1 MLARRIIAISS
12 DKNFAKQLTVAL
24 RAAGGAAEAH
34 QDLEGLGKGEL
45 NTALLVLH
53 LTPELNAALANLLPR
68 LVGDARVIIVIPK
81 SNLPVL
87 VDVMQSSERI
97 LAVLMAENF
106 ASSELTAIA
115 TRALAG
121 DIFGLE
127 KMVPWGTRIHS
138 ALVGDYQE
146 KSVCISSVSEF
157 AEMMG
162 VRRKYRESIEQCLD
176 EMLMN
181 ALYDAPV
188 DDQGRQIFSD
198 IPTKTRISLRV
209 EQKVVVQYGCDGKN
223 FAISVRDS
231 FGTLERNTV
240 LKYLH
245 KCLHAEQQI
254 DRKTGGAGLGLYL
267 MANSATRVIF
277 NVLPGVATEAVCS
290 FNLESPKVQLETF
303 GFFNEKID
311 AAGRLA
317 SGPSRLL
324 PAGASHPV
332 ERRGSEQAAATPKA
346 MIWGLA
352 AAVASMLALIV
363 VIAWPRIMGPKK
375 TSVEF
380 SVDPPGATIE
390 IEGRPVG
397 IATGG
402 KLVVADLIVDRSY
415 PVLAKLEGYETT
427 STSVTAKS
435 GARVP
440 LKLKAIAA
448 TVKLDSNPSGAS
460 VEINGK
466 EVGKT
471 PITLNNLPASTKVEA
486 LLKRD
491 GYSDETVAIDVPG
504 PGKDKD
510 MTVPLS
516 VSPDFASVLV
526 KTTPPGAEIYLNGQ
540 LLAGQKTP
548 SEAILV
554 KAGIEHRF
562 TLLLNGFVAETRTV
576 KPSRGEKGLVVESIL
591 TEGIGLVIEANV
603 DGKATVNGVTGC
615 RNLSTPATCSVKAG
629 EYQVEFSGSGTTASK
644 RMTVSSESSKLLFKF
659 GFVEAGNGK
668 SFVTAGGTQSKRL
681 VAEEGRLMV
690 NVFDNATSS
699 FRKQPV
705 NVVAGQTVRV
715 N

>member
-332 ERRGSEQAAATPKA
+332 ERRGAEQPAATPKA

-363 VIAWPRIMGPKK
+363 VIAWPRIMGPKT

-380 SVDPPGATIE
+380 KVDPPGATIE

-402 KLVVADLIVDRSY
+402 TLVVPDLIVDRSY

-448 TVKLDSNPSGAS
+448 TVKLDSNPTGAS

-471 PITLNNLPASTKVEA
+471 PITLSNLPASTKVDA
-486 LLKRD
+486 VLKRD
-491 GYSDETVAIDVPG
+491 GYSDEPVVIDVPG

-516 VSPDFASVLV
+516 VSADFASVLV

-554 KAGIEHRF
+554 KAGTEHRF

-576 KPSRGEKGLVVESIL
+576 KPSRGEKGLVVESVL
-591 TEGIGLVIEANV
+591 TEGIGMVIEANV

-615 RNLSTPATCSVKAG
+615 RNLTTPATCSVKAG
-629 EYQVEFSGSGTTASK
+629 EYQVEFSGSGTSASK
-644 RMTVSSESSKLLFKF
+644 RMNVSSDNSKLLFKF

>member
-53 LTPELNAALANLLPR
+53 LTPELNTALANLLPR
-68 LVGDARVIIVIPK
+68 LAGDARVIIVIPK

-87 VDVMQSSERI
+87 VDVMMSSERI

-402 KLVVADLIVDRSY
+402 KLVVSDLVVDRSY

-435 GARVP
+435 GAKVP

-448 TVKLDSNPSGAS
+448 TVKLDSNPTGAS

-471 PITLNNLPASTKVEA
+471 PITLSNLPASTKVDA
-486 LLKRD
+486 SLKRD
-491 GYSDETVAIDVPG
+491 GYSDETVSIDVPG

-554 KAGIEHRF
+554 KAGTEHRF

-576 KPSRGEKGLVVESIL
+576 KPARGEKGLVVESIL
-591 TEGIGLVIEANV
+591 TEGIALAIEANV
-603 DGKATVNGVTGC
+603 DGKATVNGVAGC
-615 RNLSTPATCSVKAG
+615 RNLATPATCSVKAG
-629 EYQVEFSGSGTTASK
+629 EYQVEFSGSGTSANK
-644 RMTVSSESSKLLFKF
+644 RINVSSDNSKLLFKF

-705 NVVAGQTVRV
+705 TVVAGQTVRI

>member
-12 DKNFAKQLTVAL
+12 DKSFAKQLTVSL
-24 RAAGGAAEAH
+24 RAAGGAAEAMP
-34 QDLEGLGKGEL
+34 DLEGLGKGEIS
-45 NTALLVLH
+45 TALLVLH
-53 LTPELNAALANLLPR
+53 LTPEFNMALPNLLPR
-68 LVGDARVIIVIPK
+68 LVGDARVIVIVPK
-81 SNLPVL
+81 SNLTVL
-87 VDVMQSSERI
+87 VDVMQSSDRI
-97 LAVLMAENF
+97 ATVLMAENF
-106 ASSELTAIA
+106 NGSELTAVA
-115 TRALAG
+115 TRVLAG

-127 KMVPWGTRIHS
+127 KLIPWGTRIHS
-138 ALVGDYQE
+138 TLVGDYQE

-209 EQKVVVQYGCDGKN
+209 EQKVVVQYACDGKN
-223 FAISVRDS
+223 FAVSVRDS
-231 FGTLERNTV
+231 FGTLERGTV

-267 MANSATRVIF
+267 MANSSTRVMF

-317 SGPSRLL
+317 TGPSRLL

-332 ERRGSEQAAATPKA
+332 ERRLPAVASSTPKA
-346 MIWGLA
+346 LVWGLA
-352 AAVASMLALIV
+352 AAVASMLALIA
-363 VIAWPRIMGPKK
+363 VIAVPRFMGPKK
-375 TSVEF
+375 TSVEIAT
-380 SVDPPGATIE
+380 DPPGATIE

-402 KLVVADLIVDRSY
+402 KLMLNDLIVDRSY
-415 PVLAKLEGYETT
+415 PIVAKLEGYEPT
-427 STSVTAKS
+427 SASFLAQK
-435 GARVP
+435 GASVP

-448 TVKLDSNPSGAS
+448 TVRIDSNPSGAT
-460 VEINGK
+460 VEIAGK

-471 PITLNNLPASTKVEA
+471 PMEITTLAAATKVDA
-486 LLKRD
+486 VLKRD
-491 GYSDETVAIDVPG
+491 GYADEKVVIDVPG
-504 PGKDKD
+504 PGKAKD
-510 MTVPLS
+510 LTIPLS
-516 VSPDFASVLV
+516 VSSDFASLIV
-526 KTTPPGAEIYLNGQ
+526 TSTPPGAEVYLNGQ

-548 SEAILV
+548 TEPILV
-554 KAGIEHRF
+554 KAGVEHRI
-562 TLLLNGFVAETRTV
+562 TLLLATYVSETRTT
-576 KPSRGEKGLVVESIL
+576 KPERGEKNIAIDATL
-591 TEGIGLVIEANV
+591 TPGIPLTVEANV
-603 DGKATVNGVTGC
+603 EGKVTVDGVTGC
-615 RNLSTPATCSVKAG
+615 RGLATPATCPVKAG
-629 EYQVEFSGSGTTASK
+629 TYTVDFVGSGASSRK
-644 RMTVSSESSKLLFKF
+644 RINVAGDSSRFEFRF
-659 GFVEAGNGK
+659 GFIEPGSGK
-668 SFVTAGGTQSKRL
+668 SLVTSGGTQSKRM
-681 VAEEGRLMV
+681 VSEEGRVTV
-690 NVFDNATSS
+690 NIIDNATSTVH
-699 FRKQPV
+699 KQVV

>member
-34 QDLEGLGKGEL
+34 QDLQGLGKGEL
-45 NTALLVLH
+45 QTALLVLH

-68 LVGDARVIIVIPK
+68 LVGDARVIVVIPK

-87 VDVMQSSERI
+87 VDVMQTSDRI

-223 FAISVRDS
+223 FVISVRDS
-231 FGTLERNTV
+231 FGALERNTV

-332 ERRGSEQAAATPKA
+332 ERRGTEQPAAAPKA

-352 AAVASMLALIV
+352 AAVAAMFVLMV
-363 VIAWPRIMGPKK
+363 VIAWPRFSGPKK

-390 IEGRPVG
+390 IAGQPVG
-397 IATGG
+397 IATDG
-402 KLVVADLIVDRSY
+402 KLVVPDLIVDRSY
-415 PVLAKLEGYETT
+415 PVVAKLDGYETT
-427 STSVTAKS
+427 STSVTAKA
-435 GARVP
+435 GVKVP
-440 LKLKAIAA
+440 LKLKAFAA
-448 TVKLDSNPSGAS
+448 TVKLDSNPTGAS
-460 VEINGK
+460 ITINGK

-471 PITLNNLPASTKVEA
+471 PFTLNALTPSTKVEA

-491 GYSDETVAIDVPG
+491 GYSDETISIEVPS

-510 MTVPLS
+510 MMVPLS
-516 VSPDFASVLV
+516 VSPDFASLLV
-526 KTTPPGAEIYLNGQ
+526 RSTPPGAEIYLNGQ

-548 SEAILV
+548 SEPILV
-554 KAGIEHRF
+554 KSGTEHRL
-562 TLLLNGFVAETRTV
+562 TLVLNGYVAETRTI
-576 KPSRGEKGLVVESIL
+576 KPARGEKGLVVRTTF
-591 TEGIGLVIEANV
+591 TEGIGMLIEANV
-603 DGKATVNGVTGC
+603 DGNVTVVSVAGC
-615 RNLSTPATCSVKAG
+615 RNLPTPATCSVKAG
-629 EYQVEFSGSGTTASK
+629 EYQVEFSGSGTSSSK
-644 RMTVSSESSKLLFKF
+644 RIIVSNENSKLLFKF
-659 GFVEAGNGK
+659 GFIEAGNGK
-668 SFVTAGGTQSKRL
+668 SLATAGGTPSKRL
-681 VAEEGRLMV
+681 VAEEGKV
-690 NVFDNATSS
+690 IVSIVDNASS
-699 FRKQPV
+699 TTRKQVV